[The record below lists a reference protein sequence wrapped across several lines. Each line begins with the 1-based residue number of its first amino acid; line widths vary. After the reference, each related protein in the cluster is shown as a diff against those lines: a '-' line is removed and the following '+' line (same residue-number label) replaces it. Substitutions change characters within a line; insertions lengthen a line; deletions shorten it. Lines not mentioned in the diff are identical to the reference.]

1 MYPEERNMVPGV
13 NILNMVPGVNILR
26 NVVPGVN
33 ILGSAAE
40 LD

>member
-1 MYPEERNMVPGV
+1 MFAEERNV
-13 NILNMVPGVNILR
+13 VPGVNILR